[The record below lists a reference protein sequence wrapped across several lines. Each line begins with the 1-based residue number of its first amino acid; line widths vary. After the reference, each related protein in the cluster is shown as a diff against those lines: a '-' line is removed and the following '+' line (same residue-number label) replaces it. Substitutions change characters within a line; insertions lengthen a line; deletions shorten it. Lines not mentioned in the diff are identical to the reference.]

1 MKKQIIPIL
10 SSIVAVILMAG
21 CGTATLSSSAD
32 SSSLSSQ
39 TAEPSQS
46 PEDANKL
53 NIYTSFYP
61 MYDFTVKV
69 GGDKVNVTNLV
80 PAGTEPHDWEPSTTD
95 LANLEKADVL
105 VYSGAGMEHWV
116 DKVVGSLTNK
126 DLVTVEAS
134 KGITLQ
140 EGHHHDEEETDQDED
155 EHEEESAY
163 DPHVW
168 ISIRNAKAE
177 MENIKNALVQAD
189 PDNTAYYEENY
200 AGYAKKF
207 DELDQKFTDQLSA
220 LPNKT
225 IVVAHEAFGYLC
237 SDYGLTQMGIEGLSA
252 DSEPDPARMAE
263 IIRFARDNNVKTI
276 FFEELVSPKTAEAI
290 ASEIGVKTDMLNP
303 LEGLTEEQ
311 LAAGEDYLSVMEK
324 NLETLVASLK
334 E

>member
-1 MKKQIIPIL
+1 MKRQVFPLISVVI
-10 SSIVAVILMAG
+10 AVVLMAG
-21 CGTATLSSSAD
+21 CGAAAVTSSAG

-39 TAEPSQS
+39 SAETPQS
-46 PEDANKL
+46 LEDSNKL

-95 LANLEKADVL
+95 LANLEKADLL
-105 VYSGAGMEHWV
+105 VYSGVRMEHWV

-126 DLVTVEAS
+126 ELITVEAS
-134 KGITLQ
+134 KGISLQ
-140 EGHHHDEEETDQDED
+140 EGHHHEEEEADQD
-155 EHEEESAY
+155 EHEEESPY

-168 ISIRNAKAE
+168 ISIRNAKVE
-177 MENIKNALVQAD
+177 MENIKNALVHAD
-189 PDNTAYYEENY
+189 PDNAAYYEENY
-200 AGYAKKF
+200 VAYAKKF

-263 IIRFARDNNVKTI
+263 IIRFARDNNVNTI

-311 LAAGEDYLSVMEK
+311 LAAGEDYLSIMGK
-324 NLETLVASLK
+324 NLEALAAALK

>member
-1 MKKQIIPIL
+1 MKRHIFPIL
-10 SSIVAVILMAG
+10 SSVIAVVLMAG
-21 CGTATLSSSAD
+21 CGAATVSSSAGG
-32 SSSLSSQ
+32 SSLSSQ
-39 TAEPSQS
+39 SAETPQS
-46 PEDANKL
+46 LEDANKL

-61 MYDFTVKV
+61 MYDFAVKV

-95 LANLEKADVL
+95 LANLEKANLL

-126 DLVTVEAS
+126 ELITVEAS
-134 KGITLQ
+134 KGIALQ
-140 EGHHHDEEETDQDED
+140 EGHHHDEEEADQD

-177 MENIKNALVQAD
+177 MKTIKNALVQAD

-200 AGYAKKF
+200 ADYAKKF

-324 NLETLVASLK
+324 NLETLVAALK